1 MTKKTAATTTLRL
14 KLVRTGQTCE
24 SVDAKGKKAT
34 GRRGKLTVGGKPFY
48 TIERANGYVSLP
60 NGTYNCKTGR
70 RGSNQK
76 PCIQIS
82 HNVRNSRGKRAGI
95 VIHEAKKP
103 HHLQGC
109 IAPGKTKGASGI
121 GQSDKAL
128 KEIFEAL
135 GASDTQFGH
144 EKTVKVACKLIVS
157 GK

>member
-1 MTKKTAATTTLRL
+1 MTKKTAAKRTHRIR
-14 KLVRTGQTCE
+14 LVRTGQACN

-48 TIERANGYVSLP
+48 TIERADGYVSLP

-82 HNVRNSRGKRAGI
+82 HNVRNNRGDRAGI
-95 VIHEAKKP
+95 VIHAAKKP

-109 IAPGKTKGASGI
+109 IAPGKVKMASGI
-121 GQSDKAL
+121 DQSHKAL

-144 EKTVKVACKLIVS
+144 KKTVKVACKLIVS